1 MEEKISNV
9 IQHIRSKSNQR
20 VTLFRI
26 INKSAQVSTA
36 NSFKI
41 A

>member
-1 MEEKISNV
+1 MEEKIPTV
-9 IQHIRSKSNQR
+9 IQHIRSKSKQR
-20 VTLFRI
+20 VTLLGI

-36 NSFKI
+36 NSSKI